1 MEEEQDFSDN
11 YQNEEDE
18 ENFNKLDVITEENN
32 YNSENNNYST
42 NQKVEKDKIK
52 SSSSSKCSNEIQT
65 FKQTNEII
73 GTENIKRNFQKDE
86 YFNRE
91 ELADNGKNL
100 YKKFTEQ
107 NKLHE
112 NIVINSDA
120 NNEYI
125 YKEGINEN
133 TLIKPDINNNYSEK
147 EEINEDNIYNS
158 EIKNRKDSYNMNDT
172 NDINEDN
179 YQLNYNNKIENKEN
193 QFDNDYI
200 KGNKNLENNDED
212 KKGNKINNNYSEN
225 RANNLNKENNKSYD
239 EKGINV
245 AKNEEDYLR
254 DGKDDL
260 NISFKNNLN
269 IDSSN
274 DKHLKNTDINSK
286 SKEKSENENQMME
299 LYSYEGNE
307 KNNNFNEDMNEE
319 YFINQNLMN
328 FQNKNI
334 AQNQIS
340 KSQNLTNKKENII
353 ENKSEKKLDNN
364 SSNLSIAKE
373 NEKFYTEIPYKKE
386 DDDKIVN
393 DKKRSGV
400 IQLNNFK
407 LNNSCNI
414 VNLNISKEDEILNEH
429 KNKLTISLGNKDIIK
444 DKNDSTKEEEK
455 EKEKEKE
462 LENEKD
468 RLISSQKGAMKIL
481 QLLISKKQEKEELE
495 KKKEEIYI
503 ETFKRARSTQI
514 KEENF
519 SEKDKD
525 IKDTKEKI
533 EKGKDKEK
541 DDKENDKNN
550 SIIND
555 NVKKEENKN
564 EDKCS
569 EIKEEKKIKKSID
582 IKENKIKN
590 EINITKINIDNIKN
604 RVIEKEENNKEESK
618 EKSQDIIEK
627 ISVKEEVETKN
638 KNEIKK
644 NGNKEFEENDKEKD
658 KVINSQRSH
667 AYKGLVYVKNK
678 KIPYK
683 KFKTS
688 TNVNIIKNNED
699 NSDNKSDLRKQ
710 ITTKQ
715 KAKKIPE
722 INKFINIVNKE
733 KEKAYNYNINTND
746 VSSSDERKER
756 IKLTKS
762 KIVNQ
767 NKKKSLSPFNN
778 YKEFEQQTNL
788 RNKRKKS
795 KLNENE
801 KDHSMLLHS
810 RPLNSFDY
818 SFDTAT
824 VYKKRNPKDRDL
836 SQSPTE
842 RVYTYKRP
850 INNRRKSNEKYDSN
864 QVNDFDINKVIKNR
878 IRNKI
883 NKSISPINHTKKF
896 RISNDNGF
904 NSNYNIINNNEDFNN
919 NNYSINLNYYNLNNK
934 QQNKKKYLINSKT
947 SDNFKKDKMN
957 IGNYKDFEL
966 LSDNNNDQYN
976 SKREKDNFSIN
987 NTKSTYNV
995 NTFYKRNNNY
1005 DTNSNYQFL
1014 QRTARNN
1021 QSLPYIQPTKLN
1033 AYNNEIF
1040 FNGNNYVDNNYD
1052 NKIINNYNNNVMS
1065 KVYNDVNIENKNNYH
1080 NINSFNK
1087 NKRNNSMTINIEDI
1101 MILEEKLNEVILFLK
1116 KRKEVKNQCFDFWNY
1131 FYNSS
1136 IHQKI
1141 EKTFKNKKDI
1151 EIIKT
1156 SINYE
1161 LISIMLCYEFSFD
1174 KNVLFKAYILLLEI
1188 LELNHRN
1195 LMIIC
1200 ENILNKIDLE
1210 NQTNIWILKL
1220 YEKVENSKSGEE
1232 KYYQD
1237 NTTCSER
1244 IDYNTDKLSKK
1255 LKSILL
1261 NYKTEFSPLINSLLK
1276 KISQKNYEEI
1286 NDFFREYILRIEKIP
1301 QNELSDSNDL
1311 DFTPVRPPYILEER
1325 TKSCTLVLGLDE
1337 TLVNFQQINYS
1348 QGVLKLRPFL
1358 LEFLEAMSQ
1367 YYELILFTT
1376 ETEYYAEP
1384 IIKAIEQKRHY
1395 FDYVF
1400 YREHCIMI
1408 GNDYIKDLTR
1418 IGRPL
1423 DSTIIVDNMPQY
1435 FRFQKENGIIIKS
1448 FWAQD
1453 PEDRALYNLIP
1464 ILMNIVEDETDV
1476 RDGIAK
1482 YKNEIVNK
1490 ISSNIYKNYN

>member
-42 NQKVEKDKIK
+42 NKKGEKDKIK
-52 SSSSSKCSNEIQT
+52 SSSSSKYSNEIQT
-65 FKQTNEII
+65 FKQQNEII
-73 GTENIKRNFQKDE
+73 GTENIKRNFQKEE

-91 ELADNGKNL
+91 ELADKENNL
-100 YKKFTEQ
+100 YNKFSEQ

-133 TLIKPDINNNYSEK
+133 TLIKPDFNNNYSEK
-147 EEINEDNIYNS
+147 EEINEDNISNS
-158 EIKNRKDSYNMNDT
+158 EFKNRKGSYNM

-193 QFDNDYI
+193 QFDNDSI
-200 KGNKNLENNDED
+200 KGNQNLEKYDDD
-212 KKGNKINNNYSEN
+212 KKANKIINNYVEN
-225 RANNLNKENNKSYD
+225 PTTNLNKENNKSLD
-239 EKGINV
+239 DKEIDA
-245 AKNEEDYLR
+245 AKNEGEYLR
-254 DGKDDL
+254 DEKDGL

-286 SKEKSENENQMME
+286 SKEKSELME

-307 KNNNFNEDMNEE
+307 KNTNFNDNMNEE
-319 YFINQNLMN
+319 YFINQNLIN

-334 AQNQIS
+334 VKSQDI
-340 KSQNLTNKKENII
+340 KSQNIPNKSENII
-353 ENKSEKKLDNN
+353 EDKLEKKLNN
-364 SSNLSIAKE
+364 NNSNLSNIKE

-386 DDDKIVN
+386 GDDKIVN

-407 LNNSCNI
+407 LNNSCNNI
-414 VNLNISKEDEILNEH
+414 SLNISKEDEVSFEH

-444 DKNDSTKEEEK
+444 DNNETTNDEEK
-455 EKEKEKE
+455 EKE
-462 LENEKD
+462 NN

-514 KEENF
+514 KEEKF

-525 IKDTKEKI
+525 IKDKI
-533 EKGKDKEK
+533 EKEK
-541 DDKENDKNN
+541 DEENDKN

-555 NVKKEENKN
+555 NENVKKEENKN
-564 EDKCS
+564 EDKCFES
-569 EIKEEKKIKKSID
+569 KDKKKIEKSID
-582 IKENKIKN
+582 IKENKN
-590 EINITKINIDNIKN
+590 EINININKKNIDNIKN
-604 RVIEKEENNKEESK
+604 KIIEKDENNKEEIK

-638 KNEIKK
+638 KNEIIKNENNEIEKK
-644 NGNKEFEENDKEKD
+644 DNEKEKI
-658 KVINSQRSH
+658 INSQRSN
-667 AYKGLVYVKNK
+667 AYKGLVYIKNK

-688 TNVNIIKNNED
+688 TNVNIINNNED
-699 NSDNKSDLRKQ
+699 NFDNKSDQKKV
-710 ITTKQ
+710 ITMKQ
-715 KAKKIPE
+715 KIPKISE
-722 INKFINIVNKE
+722 INKLINIVNKE
-733 KEKAYNYNINTND
+733 KEKFYNYNLNIND
-746 VSSSDERKER
+746 ISSDDEKKER

-788 RNKRKKS
+788 RNKRKKR
-795 KLNENE
+795 KLNGND
-801 KDHSMLLHS
+801 KDHSMLLHTK
-810 RPLNSFDY
+810 PLNSLDY

-824 VYKKRNPKDRDL
+824 TYKKRNPKDRDL

-850 INNRRKSNEKYDSN
+850 INKRKYNEKYDSN
-864 QVNDFDINKVIKNR
+864 QINDFDINKVIKNR
-878 IRNKI
+878 IRTKI
-883 NKSISPINHTKKF
+883 NKSISPINHAKKLP
-896 RISNDNGF
+896 ISNENGF
-904 NSNYNIINNNEDFNN
+904 NTNYNIINNNEEYN
-919 NNYSINLNYYNLNNK
+919 NNYNINLNRYNLNNK

-957 IGNYKDFEL
+957 IGNYKDFEI
-966 LSDNNNDQYN
+966 LSDNNYDQYN
-976 SKREKDNFSIN
+976 SKRENNNFNIN

-995 NTFYKRNNNY
+995 NTFYKRSNNY

-1014 QRTARNN
+1014 QRTARYN
-1021 QSLPYIQPTKLN
+1021 QSLPYIQPAKLN
-1033 AYNNEIF
+1033 VYNNDAF
-1040 FNGNNYVDNNYD
+1040 FNENNYGDNNYD
-1052 NKIINNYNNNVMS
+1052 NKIISNYNKNAIN
-1065 KVYNDVNIENKNNYH
+1065 KVYNDVNIKNKNNYY
-1080 NINSFNK
+1080 NINSFNQ
-1087 NKRNNSMTINIEDI
+1087 NKRNNSITINIEDI

-1141 EKTFKNKKDI
+1141 EKTFKNKNDI
-1151 EIIKT
+1151 EIIKI
-1156 SINYE
+1156 SINYQ
-1161 LISIMLCYEFSFD
+1161 LISIMLCYEFSCD

-1210 NQTNIWILKL
+1210 NQTNICILKL

-1232 KYYQD
+1232 KYYQE
-1237 NTTCSER
+1237 NTTCSEK
-1244 IDYNTDKLSKK
+1244 INYNTDKLSKK

-1286 NDFFREYILRIEKIP
+1286 NDFFREYIFRIEKIP
-1301 QNELSDSNDL
+1301 QNELSDSNSL

-1453 PEDRALYNLIP
+1453 PEDKALYNLIP
-1464 ILMNIVEDETDV
+1464 ILMNIVEDESDV

-1482 YKNEIVNK
+1482 YRNEIVNK

>member
-11 YQNEEDE
+11 YQNEEDDG
-18 ENFNKLDVITEENN
+18 NFNKLDVITEENN

-42 NQKVEKDKIK
+42 NKKAEKDKIK
-52 SSSSSKCSNEIQT
+52 SSSSSKYSNEIQT
-65 FKQTNEII
+65 FKQQNEII

-91 ELADNGKNL
+91 ELADNGNNL
-100 YKKFTEQ
+100 YKEFSDQ
-107 NKLHE
+107 NKYHE
-112 NIVINSDA
+112 NIVVNSYA
-120 NNEYI
+120 NNKYI
-125 YKEGINEN
+125 YKDGINEN

-147 EEINEDNIYNS
+147 EEINENNIYNS
-158 EIKNRKDSYNMNDT
+158 GIKKRKKSYNMND
-172 NDINEDN
+172 NEDD
-179 YQLNYNNKIENKEN
+179 YQLNYNNKINNKQN
-193 QFDNDYI
+193 QFDNDSF
-200 KGNKNLENNDED
+200 KGNQNLENID
-212 KKGNKINNNYSEN
+212 KKANEINNNYVEN
-225 RANNLNKENNKSYD
+225 QANNLNKKNKNYCED
-239 EKGINV
+239 
-245 AKNEEDYLR
+245 KNEENDLR
-254 DGKDDL
+254 DEKEDL

-286 SKEKSENENQMME
+286 SKEKSENENQVNE

-307 KNNNFNEDMNEE
+307 KSNNFNDDMNEE
-319 YFINQNLMN
+319 YFINQNLN
-328 FQNKNI
+328 SFKKKNTV
-334 AQNQIS
+334 QNQNS
-340 KSQNLTNKKENII
+340 KSQNKQNKNDNIT
-353 ENKSEKKLDNN
+353 EDKMEKKFDNKN
-364 SSNLSIAKE
+364 SNLSNARE
-373 NEKFYTEIPYKKE
+373 NEKFYKEIQYKKE
-386 DDDKIVN
+386 DDNKNFN

-400 IQLNNFK
+400 IHLNNFK

-414 VNLNISKEDEILNEH
+414 INSNISKEDEISNEH
-429 KNKLTISLGNKDIIK
+429 KNKLTISLGNKDIFK
-444 DKNDSTKEEEK
+444 DNNETKKEEEEEK
-455 EKEKEKE
+455 EN
-462 LENEKD
+462 ENGKD

-503 ETFKRARSTQI
+503 ESFKRARSTQI

-519 SEKDKD
+519 SEIEKDKDKD
-525 IKDTKEKI
+525 IKEKI
-533 EKGKDKEK
+533 KKDKDNGK
-541 DDKENDKNN
+541 DKENDKS
-550 SIIND
+550 SIINNNE

-564 EDKCS
+564 EDKYN
-569 EIKEEKKIKKSID
+569 EKKEEKSAKKSID
-582 IKENKIKN
+582 IKENKN
-590 EINITKINIDNIKN
+590 EISINKINIDSIKN
-604 RVIEKEENNKEESK
+604 KFIERDENNKEEVK
-618 EKSQDIIEK
+618 EKSQDIIKK
-627 ISVKEEVETKN
+627 INVKEEIEPKN
-638 KNEIKK
+638 KSEIIKNENNEIEKD
-644 NGNKEFEENDKEKD
+644 NKEKEIS
-658 KVINSQRSH
+658 INSQRSH
-667 AYKGLVYVKNK
+667 AYKGLVYIKNK

-699 NSDNKSDLRKQ
+699 NSDNKSDLRKETK
-710 ITTKQ
+710 IKQ
-715 KAKKIPE
+715 KALKIPE

-733 KEKAYNYNINTND
+733 KEKSYNYNCNTNNAND
-746 VSSSDERKER
+746 ISSSDEKKDR

-762 KIVNQ
+762 IASQ

-795 KLNENE
+795 KLNGND
-801 KDHSMLLHS
+801 KDHSMLLNS
-810 RPLNSFDY
+810 KPLNSFDI

-824 VYKKRNPKDRDL
+824 VYKKRNPKDREL

-850 INNRRKSNEKYDSN
+850 INKRRKSNENYDSN
-864 QVNDFDINKVIKNR
+864 LINDFDINKVIKNR
-878 IRNKI
+878 IRTKI
-883 NKSISPINHTKKF
+883 NKSISPINHIK
-896 RISNDNGF
+896 RLHIPNENGF
-904 NSNYNIINNNEDFNN
+904 NTNYNIINNDEEYN
-919 NNYSINLNYYNLNNK
+919 NNYNKNLNCYNLNNK

-947 SDNFKKDKMN
+947 SDNFKKEIMN
-957 IGNYKDFEL
+957 IGNYKDLEL
-966 LSDNNNDQYN
+966 LGDNNYDQYN
-976 SKREKDNFSIN
+976 LKRENHNFSIN

-995 NTFYKRNNNY
+995 NTFYKRNNYEN
-1005 DTNSNYQFL
+1005 NSNYQFP
-1014 QRTARNN
+1014 QRSARNN

-1033 AYNNEIF
+1033 AYNNEAF
-1040 FNGNNYVDNNYD
+1040 FNGNNYGDNNYD
-1052 NKIINNYNNNVMS
+1052 NKIINNYKQNVMS
-1065 KVYNDVNIENKNNYH
+1065 KAYNDVNIENKNSAY
-1080 NINSFNK
+1080 NINSFNQ
-1087 NKRNNSMTINIEDI
+1087 NKRNNSMMINIEDI
-1101 MILEEKLNEVILFLK
+1101 MILEEKLNEIILFLK
-1116 KRKEVKNQCFDFWNY
+1116 QRKEVKNQCFDFWNY

-1141 EKTFKNKKDI
+1141 EKTFNNKKDI

-1200 ENILNKIDLE
+1200 ENILSKIDLE

-1232 KYYQD
+1232 KYYQE
-1237 NTTCSER
+1237 NTTCSEK
-1244 IDYNTDKLSKK
+1244 INYYTDKLSKK

-1261 NYKTEFSPLINSLLK
+1261 NYKTEFSPLIISLLK

-1286 NDFFREYILRIEKIP
+1286 NDFFREYILRIEKVP
-1301 QNELSDSNDL
+1301 QNELSDSNNL

-1358 LEFLEAMSQ
+1358 IEFLDAMSQ

-1464 ILMNIVEDETDV
+1464 ILLNIVEDENDV

-1482 YKNEIVNK
+1482 FRNEIVNK

>member
-1 MEEEQDFSDN
+1 MEQEHDFSDN

-42 NQKVEKDKIK
+42 NQKPEKDKIK
-52 SSSSSKCSNEIQT
+52 SSSSSKYSNEIQT
-65 FKQTNEII
+65 FKQQNEII
-73 GTENIKRNFQKDE
+73 GSENIKRNFQKDE

-91 ELADNGKNL
+91 EMPNNENNL
-100 YKKFTEQ
+100 YNKFSEQ
-107 NKLHE
+107 NKFQE

-133 TLIKPDINNNYSEK
+133 TLIKPDINNNYSDK
-147 EEINEDNIYNS
+147 EEINENNIYNS
-158 EIKNRKDSYNMNDT
+158 DIKNMKDSYNMND
-172 NDINEDN
+172 INEDN
-179 YQLNYNNKIENKEN
+179 AHLNYDNEIENKEN
-193 QFDNDYI
+193 QFDNDSI
-200 KGNKNLENNDED
+200 KENKNLENED
-212 KKGNKINNNYSEN
+212 KNVIEINYNYTDNQNNNN
-225 RANNLNKENNKSYD
+225 INKEKNKSSD
-239 EKGINV
+239 DKGIDV
-245 AKNEEDYLR
+245 KNEEDALR
-254 DGKDDL
+254 DEKDDL
-260 NISFKNNLN
+260 NISFKNNVN

-286 SKEKSENENQMME
+286 SKEKSENENQVME
-299 LYSYEGNE
+299 LYSYEGNK
-307 KNNNFNEDMNEE
+307 KNNNINDDMNEE
-319 YFINQNLMN
+319 YFINQNLIN
-328 FQNKNI
+328 SKNKST
-334 AQNQIS
+334 AHNQKS
-340 KSQNLTNKKENII
+340 KSQNIPNCNETSKGD
-353 ENKSEKKLDNN
+353 KLEIKLNN
-364 SSNLSIAKE
+364 NNSNLSEIKE
-373 NEKFYTEIPYKKE
+373 KEKFCPEISYKTEE
-386 DDDKIVN
+386 DDKIYN
-393 DKKRSGV
+393 DKKRTGV

-407 LNNSCNI
+407 YNNVSYNTNSN
-414 VNLNISKEDEILNEH
+414 VSKEDEISNEH

-444 DKNDSTKEEEK
+444 ENNETTK
-455 EKEKEKE
+455 EKESED
-462 LENEKD
+462 EKD

-514 KEENF
+514 KEENL
-519 SEKDKD
+519 SVIEKDKD
-525 IKDTKEKI
+525 IKDKI
-533 EKGKDKEK
+533 EKEKDKTRE
-541 DDKENDKNN
+541 KENDKNI
-550 SIIND
+550 IING
-555 NVKKEENKN
+555 NENIQKKVNII
-564 EDKCS
+564 EDKCN
-569 EIKEEKKIKKSID
+569 EKQEEKNSYNVLD
-582 IKENKIKN
+582 IKENKN
-590 EINITKINIDNIKN
+590 EININKINIDDIKN
-604 RVIEKEENNKEESK
+604 KVIEKDENKKEETK
-618 EKSQDIIEK
+618 ENPQDIIEK
-627 ISVKEEVETKN
+627 ISVKEVFESKN
-638 KNEIKK
+638 KNEIIK
-644 NGNKEFEENDKEKD
+644 NEEYEIEKNDKENEKA
-658 KVINSQRSH
+658 INSQRSH
-667 AYKGLVYVKNK
+667 AYKGLVYMKNK

-688 TNVNIIKNNED
+688 TNVNIIKNNDD
-699 NSDNKSDLRKQ
+699 NYDNKSDLRKKI
-710 ITTKQ
+710 ITKLNTK
-715 KAKKIPE
+715 KVPE

-733 KEKAYNYNINTND
+733 KEKAYKYNFNTND
-746 VSSSDERKER
+746 VSSSDEKKEK

-762 KIVNQ
+762 KIVSQ
-767 NKKKSLSPFNN
+767 NKKKSLYPFNN

-795 KLNENE
+795 NLNGND

-810 RPLNSFDY
+810 KPLNSFDY
-818 SFDTAT
+818 SFDTST

-836 SQSPTE
+836 SQSPTD

-850 INNRRKSNEKYDSN
+850 INKRKKSNEKYDSN
-864 QVNDFDINKVIKNR
+864 LINDFDINKVIKNR

-883 NKSISPINHTKKF
+883 NKSISPINHTKKLP
-896 RISNDNGF
+896 ISNDNGF
-904 NSNYNIINNNEDFNN
+904 NTNYNIINNNEEYNNN
-919 NNYSINLNYYNLNNK
+919 NNYIENLNHNLNNK
-934 QQNKKKYLINSKT
+934 PQNRKRYLINSKT
-947 SDNFKKDKMN
+947 SDNFKN
-957 IGNYKDFEL
+957 IGNYKDLEL
-966 LSDNNNDQYN
+966 LSDNNNYDQYN

-995 NTFYKRNNNY
+995 NTFYKKNNNY
-1005 DTNSNYQFL
+1005 DSNSNYQFP
-1014 QRTARNN
+1014 QRNARNN

-1033 AYNNEIF
+1033 VYNNDTF
-1040 FNGNNYVDNNYD
+1040 LNGNSNVDNNFD
-1052 NKIINNYNNNVMS
+1052 NKIINNYKKNVIS
-1065 KVYNDVNIENKNNYH
+1065 KIYNGVNIENKNKNNYYNYY
-1080 NINSFNK
+1080 NINSFNQ

-1156 SINYE
+1156 SINYQ

-1174 KNVLFKAYILLLEI
+1174 KNVLYKAYILLLEI

-1220 YEKVENSKSGEE
+1220 YDKVENSKSEEE
-1232 KYYQD
+1232 KYYQE
-1237 NTTCSER
+1237 NTTCSEK
-1244 IDYNTDKLSKK
+1244 INYNTDKLSKK

-1276 KISQKNYEEI
+1276 KINQKNYEEI

-1301 QNELSDSNDL
+1301 QNDLNDSNNL

-1325 TKSCTLVLGLDE
+1325 TKPCTLVLGLDE

-1358 LEFLEAMSQ
+1358 LEFLETMSQ
-1367 YYELILFTT
+1367 SYELVLFTT

-1395 FDYVF
+1395 FDYIF

-1453 PEDRALYNLIP
+1453 PDDRALYNLIP
-1464 ILMNIVEDETDV
+1464 ILMNIVEDELDV

-1482 YKNEIVNK
+1482 YRDEIVNK
-1490 ISSNIYKNYN
+1490 ISSNIYKNYD